1 MARIVV
7 TGIAGRMGREIA
19 HAIHES
25 AEARFVAGTVR
36 KGGNAVELAE
46 KLDLPVDDSLEAA
59 LDRGAD
65 AVIDFTTP
73 EATLAHAR
81 ICAAR
86 GTALVVGT
94 TGLAPEQKAELA
106 AHAQKIPLVFAPNM
120 SVGVNLLFNLAALA
134 ARTLGD
140 AYDVEI
146 VEAHHKHKKDAP
158 SGTALRLAEVVAEAL
173 GRDLDQVANYG
184 RHGNIGARPATEIGI
199 QTVRGGDVVGE
210 HTLYFL
216 GEGERIELTHRA
228 SSRGAFARGAVRA
241 AIWAAGRAPG
251 LYDMQD
257 VLGFAQME
265 QKEHP

>member
-19 HAIHES
+19 SAIHEV
-25 AEARFVAGTVR
+25 AGAHFVAGTVR
-36 KGGNAVELAE
+36 KGGNAVELSD
-46 KLDLPVDDSLEAA
+46 KLDLSIDDSLEAA

-65 AVIDFTTP
+65 AVIDFTSA

-94 TGLAPEQKAELA
+94 TGLSPEQKAELA
-106 AHAQKIPLVFAPNM
+106 SHAQAIPLVFAPNM
-120 SVGVNLLFNLAALA
+120 SVGVNLLFRLAAEA
-134 ARTLGD
+134 AQVLGD

-173 GRDLDQVANYG
+173 GRDLGQVANYG
-184 RHGNIGARPATEIGI
+184 RHGNVGARPATEIGI

-241 AIWAAGRAPG
+241 AIWAAGRGPG

-257 VLGFAQME
+257 VLGFAQT
-265 QKEHP
+265 KELP